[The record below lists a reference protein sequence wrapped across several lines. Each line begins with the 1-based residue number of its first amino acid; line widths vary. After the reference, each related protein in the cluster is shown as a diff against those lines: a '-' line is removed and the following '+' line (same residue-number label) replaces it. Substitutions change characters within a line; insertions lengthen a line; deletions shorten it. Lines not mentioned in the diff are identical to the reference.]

1 MQLQLG
7 LLSVIAAALIASL
20 RLGVT
25 PWVYAPVDFGVYRN
39 IGAYVLSGESLYGQ
53 LIHGPLVHG
62 LPFVY
67 TPFAALVM
75 TPLNWFPAVAGL
87 WLWTFLNAWA
97 LVGMTAIALRARGG
111 VAQVVTSPRCS
122 SA

>member
-1 MQLQLG
+1 M
-7 LLSVIAAALIASL
+7 LSVIAAALIASL

-53 LIHGPLVHG
+53 LIHGPLIHG

-67 TPFAALVM
+67 TPFAALLM
-75 TPLNWFPAVAGL
+75 TPLNWLPAVAGL

-97 LVGMTAIALRARGG
+97 LVCMTALALRARGG
-111 VAQVVTSPRCS
+111 AAQVVTSPRRS